1 MNVLFIAD
9 VSATSPIS
17 GSEQVLYVQ
26 ANGLVKSKL
35 NVFAITRR
43 NGTSTGVEYSDSE
56 NLKIGCYSANVNNKI
71 LFFISLFKNAR
82 RTFDDFSTKTSFSVS
97 ISHQPFT
104 CFALLVIKRLSTI
117 PLIYIFHSPNHEE
130 YLLASDRKKGVSW
143 FITSWLRKTIEG
155 YCLKRS
161 AKIVVLS
168 KYMKQK
174 VIDIHGIADENIIV
188 NPGGVDLDRFQPLGK
203 RSLIKEELELPTD
216 RLHLLTV
223 RNLEP
228 RMGLDNLIKA
238 IYLLREKGC
247 PVHLTIGGE
256 GPERK
261 ALDHIVSA
269 YGLCNDISLIG
280 FIPAERLSQYY
291 AAADFFILPTREL
304 EGFGL
309 VTIESM
315 ACGTPVLGTPVG
327 ATTEILS
334 NFDSRLLFKNA
345 TPEAMSAG
353 IQSTI
358 KNIWGNKNGYNDF
371 REQCHDYINKK
382 YSWQKHIV
390 QLKSIIMEVTGGG
403 GDKSIKYMGKSLIF
417 PS

>member
-1 MNVLFIAD
+1 MSVLFIAD
-9 VSATSPIS
+9 ISVTTPIS
-17 GSEQVLYVQ
+17 GSEQVLYNQ

-35 NVFAITRR
+35 NVFALTRR
-43 NGTSTGVEYSDSE
+43 NGTSTDVEYFDSE
-56 NLKIGCYSANVNNKI
+56 NLKIGCYGADVNNKI
-71 LFFISLFKNAR
+71 LFFISLFKNAHR
-82 RTFDDFSTKTSFSVS
+82 AFDKFTSKTSFSVS

-104 CFALLVIKRLSTI
+104 CFALLAEKRLTTI
-117 PLIYIFHSPNHEE
+117 PLVYIFHSPNHEE
-130 YLLASDRKKGVSW
+130 YLLASERKKGVGQ
-143 FITSWLRKTIEG
+143 FVASWLRKAIEG
-155 YCLKRS
+155 YCLKKS

-168 KYMKQK
+168 KYMKKK
-174 VIDIHGIADENIIV
+174 VIDIHGIADEKIIV
-188 NPGGVDLDRFQPLGK
+188 NPGGVDLDRFHPLEK
-203 RSLIKEELELPTD
+203 RALIKEELELPTD

-228 RMGLDNLIKA
+228 RMGLDNLIRA
-238 IYLLREKGC
+238 IYLLREKGS

-261 ALDHIVSA
+261 FLDHIISA
-269 YGLCNDISLIG
+269 YGLRNDISLTG

-334 NFDSRLLFKNA
+334 NFDSRFLFKSA
-345 TPEAMSAG
+345 TPEAMAAG
-353 IQSTI
+353 IQSSI
-358 KNIWGNKNGYNDF
+358 VNIWSNPYAYNDL
-371 REQCHDYINKK
+371 RERCRDYVKKK
-382 YSWQKHIV
+382 YSWQKHIM
-390 QLKSIIMEVTGGG
+390 QLKSIMMEVTAGA
-403 GDKSIKYMGKSLIF
+403 SIKSN
-417 PS
+417 